1 MTGLEQVGSTFGSP
15 LSCQNSVPRAAALG
29 PLPRC
34 RAGHGKAQVCQV
46 QRVLVLAFHDGEAQS
61 VRPLPGGMRPVWPRK
76 FPGGGGER
84 FRILNKGFDFI
95 ISSSFKCS
103 DTWKCTSCL
112 RSTERPHHCF
122 HEQQQCLASWAAPH
136 LVEVWDGLGPE
147 GWLQLVWPGL
157 VRTPGWRR
165 RALNPAACTA
175 LPQG

>member
-1 MTGLEQVGSTFGSP
+1 MKNGLLHLTLFFREGKKSTCLRLTEQSPELLIQLCMTGLEQVGPTSGSP
-15 LSCQNSVPRAAALG
+15 LSCQNSAPRAAALC

-46 QRVLVLAFHDGEAQS
+46 QCVLVLAFHDGEAQS
-61 VRPLPGGMRPVWPRK
+61 VRPLPGGMRPLWPRK

-112 RSTERPHHCF
+112 RSTERPTTVSMSSSG
-122 HEQQQCLASWAAPH
+122 A
-136 LVEVWDGLGPE
+136 
-147 GWLQLVWPGL
+147 WLPG
-157 VRTPGWRR
+157 RSPTWWKSG
-165 RALNPAACTA
+165 T
-175 LPQG
+175 G